1 VGGPVATVLQGDDYP
16 YAFHIDP
23 ATQECGNTVTATG
36 DLVLTAT
43 NGDTISGEISGGE
56 TFRLDFQN
64 PGDGIETFAEITIVG
79 GTGDFKD
86 ATGSFVAHT
95 VARLDYNTGKFVI
108 DLAELAPGGVLGY

>member
-1 VGGPVATVLQGDDYP
+1 
-16 YAFHIDP
+16 
-23 ATQECGNTVTATG
+23 
-36 DLVLTAT
+36 
-43 NGDTISGEISGGE
+43 
-56 TFRLDFQN
+56 
-64 PGDGIETFAEITIVG
+64 VG